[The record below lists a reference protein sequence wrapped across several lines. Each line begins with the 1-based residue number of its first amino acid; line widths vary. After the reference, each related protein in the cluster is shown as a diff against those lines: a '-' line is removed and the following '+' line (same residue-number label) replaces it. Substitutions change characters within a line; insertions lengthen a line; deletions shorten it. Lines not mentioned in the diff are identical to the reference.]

1 MVNPFG
7 DSSESPIALQEKI
20 KQLEFQV
27 STLRTVIAETKIEM
41 EQVKNE
47 RDQVAQANQVM
58 EEDLTETKQQ
68 YLVFKQLAQERGEK
82 VSDLEA
88 LLENSQIPT
97 LKFENERLKEKLEEA
112 QSELAR
118 SAAVENTTDSS
129 ADCDN
134 LYNHLIPL
142 MLNNYDPE
150 NDRYDDAFKNLVE
163 LCINEGNVLNQVIAT
178 LIKYGGSGPR
188 SKVRSV
194 VKDLG
199 NFDVALDILTE
210 QGVIV
215 VIDDVVQISTAG
227 SDMTKEQNWNDLDTQ
242 ELVDQM
248 KTICDTENTETL
260 VKSLD
265 IFRDILQEREVSG
278 TIFHEIRKLRETIE
292 RGNIARKDV
301 KAQITLWEAK
311 LVPEEI

>member
-7 DSSESPIALQEKI
+7 DAADSKIAWQEKA

-27 STLRTVIAETKIEM
+27 STLRTVIAETKVNS
-41 EQVKNE
+41 EQIKNE
-47 RDQVAQANQVM
+47 RDQFAQTNQVL
-58 EEDLTETKQQ
+58 EEELSETKQQ
-68 YLVFKQLAQERGEK
+68 YQVFKQLAQERGER
-82 VSDLEA
+82 VSDLDTA
-88 LLENSQIPT
+88 LENSQIPT
-97 LKFENERLKEKLEEA
+97 LKLENERLKEKLEEA

-118 SAAVENTTDSS
+118 SSAIENTADNS

-142 MLNNYDPE
+142 MLQNYDPE

-163 LCINEGNVLNQVIAT
+163 LCIAEGNVLNQVIAT

-199 NFDVALDILTE
+199 NFDVALDILTD

-215 VIDDVVQISTAG
+215 VIDDIVQISTAG
-227 SDMTKEQNWNDLDTQ
+227 SDMTKEQNWDDLDTQ

-248 KTICDTENTETL
+248 KTICDTENTDTL

-278 TIFHEIRKLRETIE
+278 TIFFEMRKLKETIE
-292 RGNIARKDV
+292 RGNISRKDV

-311 LVPEEI
+311 LVPE